1 MDELE
6 RCGLSVVVPVY
17 NEEGSLQNLYGEIVQ
32 TCEGT
37 SRTFELIF
45 IDDGSSDGSPAILD
59 ALAESDPRV
68 TVIRLR
74 RNFGKSAALA
84 AGFQRVRGRT
94 VLTLDADLQD
104 DPKMIPQ
111 MLARIDAGTDLVSG
125 WKKKR
130 HDPLGKRLPS
140 LFFNAVIRQLTGIP
154 LHDFNSGFKAYD
166 IECIREIN
174 VYGRQHRFLPVLARE
189 RGFKIEELVVEHRP
203 RLHGKSKFGLER
215 FFEGFLDVFTVL
227 LLTRFRTR
235 PLHFFVVPGFSL
247 AAVGL
252 GALAY
257 LTALWFMKE
266 PIGTRPLLTLGV
278 LCTIGAIQFFAIG
291 LVAELLVRTTISPR
305 EIFSVREIK
314 GAVARTLHSPRTP
327 SPPSE
332 EQPTHRSPAVTRTPD

>member
-6 RCGLSVVVPVY
+6 RRGLSLVVPVY
-17 NEEGSLQNLYGEIVQ
+17 NEEGSLRTLHGEIAR
-32 TCEGT
+32 TCEASG
-37 SRTFELIF
+37 RPFELLF
-45 IDDGSSDGSPAILD
+45 VDDGSSDGSAAVLD
-59 ALAESDPRV
+59 ELADSDPRII
-68 TVIRLR
+68 VIRLR

-104 DPKMIPQ
+104 DPKMIPE
-111 MLARIDAGTDLVSG
+111 MLARIDAGADLVSG

-166 IECIREIN
+166 IECIRELN

-203 RLHGKSKFGLER
+203 RAHGKSKFGLER

-227 LLTRFRTR
+227 LLTRYRTR
-235 PLHFFVVPGFSL
+235 PLHFFVIPGLTL
-247 AAVGL
+247 AAIGL
-252 GALAY
+252 SALIY
-257 LTALWFMKE
+257 LTVLWFMKE
-266 PIGTRPLLTLGV
+266 PIGTRPLLILGV

-305 EIFSVREIK
+305 EIFSIREIK
-314 GAVARTLHSPRTP
+314 GASAQPSQPQQTP
-327 SPPSE
+327 SPPADG
-332 EQPTHRSPAVTRTPD
+332 QPPRSSPAVSRAPA